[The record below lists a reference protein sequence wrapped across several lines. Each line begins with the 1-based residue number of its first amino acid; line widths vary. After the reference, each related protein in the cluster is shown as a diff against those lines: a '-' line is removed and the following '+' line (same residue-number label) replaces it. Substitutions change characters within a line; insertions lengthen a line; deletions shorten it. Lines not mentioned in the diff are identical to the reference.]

1 MAAPRR
7 ARLSTD
13 ARREQL
19 VALGIEIFSER
30 PFDEVS
36 IDDIAAAAG
45 ISKGLLY
52 HYFPSKRDFY
62 VAVIRSAADE
72 MQALT
77 EPDPALEPRD
87 RLAAALERYLEY
99 VETHARG
106 YATVLRAGIGS
117 DPAVAE
123 IVEEVRGAMVA
134 RLLDD
139 LPVTPPGE
147 EPPVALRVAVLEPV
161 EARRLDEA
169 DPAAHRDAQ
178 RHRRLLAG
186 RRHGQVVEQ
195 AGDHRA
201 ADLLDDLGD
210 RRVAA
215 DPGAQHGRV
224 PARVGLDVLEVAL
237 EHRGLARADLREML
251 IAALGGAVSAAA
263 GADPRVLTAS

>member
-1 MAAPRR
+1 MATARR

-19 VALGIEIFSER
+19 VALGVEMFSER

-36 IDDIAAAAG
+36 IDDIAASAG

-139 LPVTPPGE
+139 LPAAPAGE
-147 EPPVALRVAVLEPV
+147 EPPVALRVAVRGWVGFV
-161 EARRLDEA
+161 EAASLDW
-169 DPAAHRDAQ
+169 
-178 RHRRLLAG
+178 
-186 RRHGQVVEQ
+186 
-195 AGDHRA
+195 
-201 ADLLDDLGD
+201 
-210 RRVAA
+210 
-215 DPGAQHGRV
+215 
-224 PARVGLDVLEVAL
+224 L
-237 EHRGLARADLREML
+237 EHRGLARADLRDML
-251 IAALGGAVSAAA
+251 IAALGGAVRAAA
-263 GADPRVLTAS
+263 GADPRVLTGPVAL

>member
-1 MAAPRR
+1 MATARR
-7 ARLSTD
+7 ARLTTD

-19 VALGIEIFSER
+19 VGLGIEIFSER

-77 EPDPALEPRD
+77 VPDPALAPRD
-87 RLAAALERYLEY
+87 RLGTALERYLEY

-123 IVEEVRGAMVA
+123 IVEEVRTAMVE

-147 EPPVALRVAVLEPV
+147 APPVALRVAVRGWVGFV
-161 EARRLDEA
+161 EAASLDW
-169 DPAAHRDAQ
+169 
-178 RHRRLLAG
+178 
-186 RRHGQVVEQ
+186 
-195 AGDHRA
+195 
-201 ADLLDDLGD
+201 
-210 RRVAA
+210 
-215 DPGAQHGRV
+215 
-224 PARVGLDVLEVAL
+224 L
-237 EHRGLARADLREML
+237 EHRGLGRADLREML

-263 GADPRVLTAS
+263 GADPRVLTAPAAAT

>member
-1 MAAPRR
+1 MAASRR

-19 VALGIEIFSER
+19 VALGIDIFSER

-77 EPDPALEPRD
+77 EPDRELPPRE

-117 DPAVAE
+117 DPAVAD

-139 LPVTPPGE
+139 LPVTPAGG
-147 EPPVALRVAVLEPV
+147 EPPVALRVAVRGWVGFV
-161 EARRLDEA
+161 EAASLDW
-169 DPAAHRDAQ
+169 
-178 RHRRLLAG
+178 
-186 RRHGQVVEQ
+186 
-195 AGDHRA
+195 
-201 ADLLDDLGD
+201 
-210 RRVAA
+210 
-215 DPGAQHGRV
+215 
-224 PARVGLDVLEVAL
+224 L
-237 EHRGLARADLREML
+237 EHGGLGRADLREML
-251 IAALGGAVSAAA
+251 IAALDGAVSAAA
-263 GADPRVLTAS
+263 GADPRVVGAAAR

>member
-1 MAAPRR
+1 MAASRR

-19 VALGIEIFSER
+19 VALGIDIFSDR
-30 PFDEVS
+30 PYDEVS
-36 IDDIAAAAG
+36 IDDIAGTAG

-77 EPDPALEPRD
+77 EPDRALEPRD

-123 IVEEVRGAMVA
+123 IVEEVRGAMVV

-139 LPVTPPGE
+139 LPVAPAGE
-147 EPPVALRVAVLEPV
+147 DPPVALRVAVRGWVGFV
-161 EARRLDEA
+161 EAASLDW
-169 DPAAHRDAQ
+169 
-178 RHRRLLAG
+178 
-186 RRHGQVVEQ
+186 
-195 AGDHRA
+195 
-201 ADLLDDLGD
+201 
-210 RRVAA
+210 
-215 DPGAQHGRV
+215 
-224 PARVGLDVLEVAL
+224 L
-237 EHRGLARADLREML
+237 EHGGLGRADLREML

-263 GADPRVLTAS
+263 GADPRVVTTP

>member
-1 MAAPRR
+1 MASARR

-19 VALGIEIFSER
+19 VALGIDIFSER

-62 VAVIRSAADE
+62 VAVVRSAADE

-77 EPDPALEPRD
+77 EPDPALEPRA

-117 DPAVAE
+117 DPAVADV
-123 IVEEVRGAMVA
+123 VEGVRRVMVA
-134 RLLDD
+134 RLLED
-139 LPVTPPGE
+139 LPGGE
-147 EPPVALRVAVLEPV
+147 GGEPPPALRVAVRGWVGFV
-161 EARRLDEA
+161 EAASLDWLERRGLD
-169 DPAAHRDAQ
+169 RDGL
-178 RHRRLLAG
+178 RDML
-186 RRHGQVVEQ
+186 
-195 AGDHRA
+195 
-201 ADLLDDLGD
+201 
-210 RRVAA
+210 VAA
-215 DPGAQHGRV
+215 
-224 PARVGLDVLEVAL
+224 LD
-237 EHRGLARADLREML
+237 
-251 IAALGGAVSAAA
+251 GAVSAAA
-263 GADPRVLTAS
+263 RTAPRVAAPAVAL

>member
-1 MAAPRR
+1 MAASRR

-19 VALGIEIFSER
+19 VALGIDIFSER

-117 DPAVAE
+117 DPAVAD
-123 IVEEVRGAMVA
+123 IVEEVRGAMVT
-134 RLLDD
+134 RLLAD
-139 LPVTPPGE
+139 LPVGPEGE
-147 EPPVALRVAVLEPV
+147 EPPVALRVAVRGWVGFV
-161 EARRLDEA
+161 EAASLDW
-169 DPAAHRDAQ
+169 
-178 RHRRLLAG
+178 
-186 RRHGQVVEQ
+186 
-195 AGDHRA
+195 
-201 ADLLDDLGD
+201 
-210 RRVAA
+210 
-215 DPGAQHGRV
+215 
-224 PARVGLDVLEVAL
+224 L
-237 EHRGLARADLREML
+237 EHRGLARTDLREML

-263 GADPRVLTAS
+263 GADPRVLSAPAAR

>member
-1 MAAPRR
+1 MAAARR

-72 MQALT
+72 MQVLT
-77 EPDPALEPRD
+77 EPDPALEPRE

-123 IVEEVRGAMVA
+123 IVEEVRGAMVG
-134 RLLDD
+134 RLLAD
-139 LPVTPPGE
+139 LPVRPPGE
-147 EPPVALRVAVLEPV
+147 VPPVALRIAVRGWVGFV
-161 EARRLDEA
+161 EAASLDW
-169 DPAAHRDAQ
+169 
-178 RHRRLLAG
+178 
-186 RRHGQVVEQ
+186 
-195 AGDHRA
+195 
-201 ADLLDDLGD
+201 
-210 RRVAA
+210 
-215 DPGAQHGRV
+215 
-224 PARVGLDVLEVAL
+224 L

-263 GADPRVLTAS
+263 GADPHAIAAP

>member
-1 MAAPRR
+1 MAASRR

-19 VALGIEIFSER
+19 VALGIDIFSAR

-36 IDDIAAAAG
+36 IDDIAGAAG

-147 EPPVALRVAVLEPV
+147 ERPVALRVAVRGWVGFV
-161 EARRLDEA
+161 EAASLDW
-169 DPAAHRDAQ
+169 
-178 RHRRLLAG
+178 
-186 RRHGQVVEQ
+186 
-195 AGDHRA
+195 
-201 ADLLDDLGD
+201 
-210 RRVAA
+210 
-215 DPGAQHGRV
+215 
-224 PARVGLDVLEVAL
+224 L

>member
-1 MAAPRR
+1 MAASRR

-19 VALGIEIFSER
+19 VALGIDVFTDR
-30 PFDEVS
+30 PYDEVS
-36 IDDIAAAAG
+36 IDDIAATAG

-77 EPDPALEPRD
+77 EPDPALEPRE

-123 IVEEVRGAMVA
+123 IVEEVRGAMVV

-139 LPVTPPGE
+139 LPVTPAGE
-147 EPPVALRVAVLEPV
+147 DPPVALRVAVRGWVGFV
-161 EARRLDEA
+161 EAASLDW
-169 DPAAHRDAQ
+169 
-178 RHRRLLAG
+178 
-186 RRHGQVVEQ
+186 
-195 AGDHRA
+195 
-201 ADLLDDLGD
+201 
-210 RRVAA
+210 
-215 DPGAQHGRV
+215 
-224 PARVGLDVLEVAL
+224 L
-237 EHRGLARADLREML
+237 EHGGLGRADLREML

-263 GADPRVLTAS
+263 GADPRVVTTP

>member
-1 MAAPRR
+1 MAAAHRP
-7 ARLSTD
+7 RLSTD
-13 ARREQL
+13 ARRGQL
-19 VALGIEIFSER
+19 VALGIDIFSER

-87 RLAAALERYLEY
+87 RLAAALDRYLGY

-134 RLLDD
+134 RLLAD
-139 LPVTPPGE
+139 LAETPP
-147 EPPVALRVAVLEPV
+147 PALRIAVRGWVGFV
-161 EARRLDEA
+161 EAASLDWL
-169 DPAAHRDAQ
+169 AH
-178 RHRRLLAG
+178 G
-186 RRHGQVVEQ
+186 
-195 AGDHRA
+195 
-201 ADLLDDLGD
+201 
-210 RRVAA
+210 
-215 DPGAQHGRV
+215 
-224 PARVGLDVLEVAL
+224 GLD
-237 EHRGLARADLREML
+237 RAQLREL
-251 IAALGGAVSAAA
+251 LVAALGGAVRAAA
-263 GADPRVLTAS
+263 DPAAR

>member
-1 MAAPRR
+1 MAASRR

-19 VALGIEIFSER
+19 VALGIDVFTDR
-30 PFDEVS
+30 PYDEVS
-36 IDDIAAAAG
+36 IDDIAATAG

-77 EPDPALEPRD
+77 EPDPTLEPRE

-123 IVEEVRGAMVA
+123 IVEEVRGAMVV

-139 LPVTPPGE
+139 LPVTPAGE
-147 EPPVALRVAVLEPV
+147 DPPVALRVAVRGWVGFV
-161 EARRLDEA
+161 EAASLDW
-169 DPAAHRDAQ
+169 
-178 RHRRLLAG
+178 
-186 RRHGQVVEQ
+186 
-195 AGDHRA
+195 
-201 ADLLDDLGD
+201 
-210 RRVAA
+210 
-215 DPGAQHGRV
+215 
-224 PARVGLDVLEVAL
+224 L
-237 EHRGLARADLREML
+237 EHGGLGRADLREML

-263 GADPRVLTAS
+263 GADPRVVTTP

>member
-36 IDDIAAAAG
+36 IDDIAAAAA

-62 VAVIRSAADE
+62 VTVIRSAADE

-77 EPDPALEPRD
+77 EPDPALDPRA

-106 YATVLRAGIGS
+106 SATVLRAGIGS
-117 DPAVAE
+117 DPAVADV
-123 IVEEVRGAMVA
+123 VEEVRRVMVA
-134 RLLDD
+134 RLLED
-139 LPVTPPGE
+139 LPGGG
-147 EPPVALRVAVLEPV
+147 EPPPALRVAV
-161 EARRLDEA
+161 
-169 DPAAHRDAQ
+169 
-178 RHRRLLAG
+178 
-186 RRHGQVVEQ
+186 
-195 AGDHRA
+195 
-201 ADLLDDLGD
+201 
-210 RRVAA
+210 
-215 DPGAQHGRV
+215 
-224 PARVGLDVLEVAL
+224 
-237 EHRGLARADLREML
+237 RGW
-251 IAALGGAVSAAA
+251 GGFVA
-263 GADPRVLTAS
+263 GAGPHLRPAPAPPPA

>member
-1 MAAPRR
+1 MAATRR

-19 VALGIEIFSER
+19 VALGIDIFSER

-77 EPDPALEPRD
+77 APDPALEPRE

-117 DPAVAE
+117 DPAVAD
-123 IVEEVRGAMVA
+123 IVEDVRGAMVA

-139 LPVTPPGE
+139 LPVTPEGE
-147 EPPVALRVAVLEPV
+147 EPPAALRVAVRGWVGFV
-161 EARRLDEA
+161 EAASLDW
-169 DPAAHRDAQ
+169 
-178 RHRRLLAG
+178 
-186 RRHGQVVEQ
+186 
-195 AGDHRA
+195 
-201 ADLLDDLGD
+201 
-210 RRVAA
+210 
-215 DPGAQHGRV
+215 
-224 PARVGLDVLEVAL
+224 L
-237 EHRGLARADLREML
+237 EHGGLGRADLREML

-263 GADPRVLTAS
+263 GADPRVLSSPVPSV

>member
-1 MAAPRR
+1 MAAARR
-7 ARLSTD
+7 PRLSTD
-13 ARREQL
+13 ARRGQL
-19 VALGIEIFSER
+19 VALGIDVFSER

-87 RLAAALERYLEY
+87 RLAAALDRYLGY

-134 RLLDD
+134 RLLAD
-139 LPVTPPGE
+139 LAETPP
-147 EPPVALRVAVLEPV
+147 PPALRIAVRGWVGFV
-161 EARRLDEA
+161 EAASLDWL
-169 DPAAHRDAQ
+169 AH
-178 RHRRLLAG
+178 G
-186 RRHGQVVEQ
+186 
-195 AGDHRA
+195 
-201 ADLLDDLGD
+201 
-210 RRVAA
+210 
-215 DPGAQHGRV
+215 
-224 PARVGLDVLEVAL
+224 GLERS
-237 EHRGLARADLREML
+237 ELREL
-251 IAALGGAVSAAA
+251 LVAALGGAVRAAA
-263 GADPRVLTAS
+263 DPAAR

>member
-19 VALGIEIFSER
+19 VELGIDIFSQR

-77 EPDPALEPRD
+77 EPDPALAPRE

-139 LPVTPPGE
+139 LPATPAGA
-147 EPPVALRVAVLEPV
+147 EPPVALRVAVRGWVGFV
-161 EARRLDEA
+161 EAASLDW
-169 DPAAHRDAQ
+169 
-178 RHRRLLAG
+178 
-186 RRHGQVVEQ
+186 
-195 AGDHRA
+195 
-201 ADLLDDLGD
+201 
-210 RRVAA
+210 
-215 DPGAQHGRV
+215 
-224 PARVGLDVLEVAL
+224 L
-237 EHRGLARADLREML
+237 EHGGLGRADLREML

-263 GADPRVLTAS
+263 GADPRVVTAP

>member
-147 EPPVALRVAVLEPV
+147 EPPVALRVAVRGWVGFV
-161 EARRLDEA
+161 EAASLDW
-169 DPAAHRDAQ
+169 
-178 RHRRLLAG
+178 
-186 RRHGQVVEQ
+186 
-195 AGDHRA
+195 
-201 ADLLDDLGD
+201 
-210 RRVAA
+210 
-215 DPGAQHGRV
+215 
-224 PARVGLDVLEVAL
+224 L
-237 EHRGLARADLREML
+237 EHRGLARADLRDML

>member
-1 MAAPRR
+1 MAAAHRP
-7 ARLSTD
+7 RLSTD
-13 ARREQL
+13 ARRGQL
-19 VALGIEIFSER
+19 VALGIDIFSER

-87 RLAAALERYLEY
+87 RLAAALDRYLGY

-134 RLLDD
+134 RLLADIA
-139 LPVTPPGE
+139 
-147 EPPVALRVAVLEPV
+147 EPPPPPALRIAVRGWVGFV
-161 EARRLDEA
+161 EAASLDWL
-169 DPAAHRDAQ
+169 AH
-178 RHRRLLAG
+178 G
-186 RRHGQVVEQ
+186 
-195 AGDHRA
+195 
-201 ADLLDDLGD
+201 
-210 RRVAA
+210 
-215 DPGAQHGRV
+215 
-224 PARVGLDVLEVAL
+224 GLD
-237 EHRGLARADLREML
+237 RAQLREL
-251 IAALGGAVSAAA
+251 LVAALGGAVRAAA
-263 GADPRVLTAS
+263 DPAAR

>member
-1 MAAPRR
+1 MAASRR

-19 VALGIEIFSER
+19 VVLGIDIFSDR
-30 PFDEVS
+30 PYDEVS
-36 IDDIAAAAG
+36 IDGIAATAG

-77 EPDPALEPRD
+77 EPDPTLEPRE

-123 IVEEVRGAMVA
+123 IVEEVRGAMVV

-139 LPVTPPGE
+139 LPVTPAGE
-147 EPPVALRVAVLEPV
+147 DPPVALRVAVRGWVGFV
-161 EARRLDEA
+161 EAASLDW
-169 DPAAHRDAQ
+169 
-178 RHRRLLAG
+178 
-186 RRHGQVVEQ
+186 
-195 AGDHRA
+195 
-201 ADLLDDLGD
+201 
-210 RRVAA
+210 
-215 DPGAQHGRV
+215 
-224 PARVGLDVLEVAL
+224 L
-237 EHRGLARADLREML
+237 EHGGLGRADLREML

-263 GADPRVLTAS
+263 GADPRVVTTP

>member
-1 MAAPRR
+1 MAASRR

-19 VALGIEIFSER
+19 VALGIDIFSAR

-36 IDDIAAAAG
+36 IDDIAGAAG

-77 EPDPALEPRD
+77 EPDPALEPRE

-117 DPAVAE
+117 DPAVAD

-139 LPVTPPGE
+139 LPVTPDGD
-147 EPPVALRVAVLEPV
+147 EPPVALRVAVRGWVGFV
-161 EARRLDEA
+161 EAASLDW
-169 DPAAHRDAQ
+169 
-178 RHRRLLAG
+178 
-186 RRHGQVVEQ
+186 
-195 AGDHRA
+195 
-201 ADLLDDLGD
+201 
-210 RRVAA
+210 
-215 DPGAQHGRV
+215 
-224 PARVGLDVLEVAL
+224 L

-263 GADPRVLTAS
+263 GADPRVLSAPVPSA

>member
-1 MAAPRR
+1 MAATRR

-19 VALGIEIFSER
+19 VALGIDIFSER

-36 IDDIAAAAG
+36 IDDIAVAAG

-77 EPDPALEPRD
+77 EPDPALEPRE

-117 DPAVAE
+117 DPAVAD

-139 LPVTPPGE
+139 LPAVPAGE
-147 EPPVALRVAVLEPV
+147 DPPVALRVAVRGWVGFV
-161 EARRLDEA
+161 EAASLDW
-169 DPAAHRDAQ
+169 
-178 RHRRLLAG
+178 
-186 RRHGQVVEQ
+186 
-195 AGDHRA
+195 
-201 ADLLDDLGD
+201 
-210 RRVAA
+210 
-215 DPGAQHGRV
+215 
-224 PARVGLDVLEVAL
+224 L
-237 EHRGLARADLREML
+237 EHRGLARGDLREML

-263 GADPRVLTAS
+263 GADPRVLSSPVPSA

>member
-123 IVEEVRGAMVA
+123 IVEDVRAAMA
-134 RLLDD
+134 DRLLAD
-139 LPVTPPGE
+139 LPVAAG
-147 EPPVALRVAVLEPV
+147 EPPPALRVAVRGWVGFV
-161 EARRLDEA
+161 EAASLDWLE
-169 DPAAHRDAQ
+169 
-178 RHRRLLAG
+178 
-186 RRHGQVVEQ
+186 HG
-195 AGDHRA
+195 G
-201 ADLLDDLGD
+201 LD
-210 RRVAA
+210 RR
-215 DPGAQHGRV
+215 
-224 PARVGLDVLEVAL
+224 E
-237 EHRGLARADLREML
+237 LRDML
-251 IAALGGAVSAAA
+251 IAALGGAVNAA
-263 GADPRVLTAS
+263 GGDPRALRPVALERAPSP

>member
-1 MAAPRR
+1 MAAARR

-19 VALGIEIFSER
+19 VAHGIEIFSER
-30 PFDEVS
+30 PFDEVA

-52 HYFPSKRDFY
+52 HYFASKRDFY

-77 EPDPALEPRD
+77 EPDPALAPRE

-117 DPAVAE
+117 DQAVAE
-123 IVEEVRGAMVA
+123 VVEEVRSAMVA

-147 EPPVALRVAVLEPV
+147 PPPVALRVAVRGWVGFV
-161 EARRLDEA
+161 EAASLDW
-169 DPAAHRDAQ
+169 
-178 RHRRLLAG
+178 
-186 RRHGQVVEQ
+186 
-195 AGDHRA
+195 
-201 ADLLDDLGD
+201 
-210 RRVAA
+210 
-215 DPGAQHGRV
+215 
-224 PARVGLDVLEVAL
+224 L

-263 GADPRVLTAS
+263 GGDSRVPTAPVAR

>member
-117 DPAVAE
+117 DPAVAA

-147 EPPVALRVAVLEPV
+147 EPPVALRVAVRGWVGFV
-161 EARRLDEA
+161 EAASLDW
-169 DPAAHRDAQ
+169 
-178 RHRRLLAG
+178 
-186 RRHGQVVEQ
+186 
-195 AGDHRA
+195 
-201 ADLLDDLGD
+201 
-210 RRVAA
+210 
-215 DPGAQHGRV
+215 
-224 PARVGLDVLEVAL
+224 L
-237 EHRGLARADLREML
+237 EHRGLARADLRDML

>member
-1 MAAPRR
+1 MATARR
-7 ARLSTD
+7 SRLSTD

-30 PFDEVS
+30 PYDEVS
-36 IDDIAAAAG
+36 IDAIAAAAG

-77 EPDPALEPRD
+77 VPDPALAPRD

-123 IVEEVRGAMVA
+123 IVEEVRVAMVE

-147 EPPVALRVAVLEPV
+147 EPPVALRVAVRGWVGFV
-161 EARRLDEA
+161 EAASLDW
-169 DPAAHRDAQ
+169 
-178 RHRRLLAG
+178 
-186 RRHGQVVEQ
+186 
-195 AGDHRA
+195 
-201 ADLLDDLGD
+201 
-210 RRVAA
+210 
-215 DPGAQHGRV
+215 
-224 PARVGLDVLEVAL
+224 L
-237 EHRGLARADLREML
+237 EHRGLGRPDLREML

-263 GADPRVLTAS
+263 GADSRVLTEAAAAT

>member
-1 MAAPRR
+1 MASRR

-62 VAVIRSAADE
+62 VAVVRSAADE

-77 EPDPALEPRD
+77 EPDPALEPRA

-106 YATVLRAGIGS
+106 YATVLRAGVS
-117 DPAVAE
+117 REPAVAAGAPTR
-123 IVEEVRGAMVA
+123 RGAPPRVA
-134 RLLDD
+134 AR
-139 LPVTPPGE
+139 GRRGRGRGGGGGG
-147 EPPVALRVAVLEPV
+147 EPPAALRVAVRGWVGFV
-161 EARRLDEA
+161 EAA
-169 DPAAHRDAQ
+169 
-178 RHRRLLAG
+178 
-186 RRHGQVVEQ
+186 
-195 AGDHRA
+195 
-201 ADLLDDLGD
+201 
-210 RRVAA
+210 
-215 DPGAQHGRV
+215 
-224 PARVGLDVLEVAL
+224 
-237 EHRGLARADLREML
+237 
-251 IAALGGAVSAAA
+251 
-263 GADPRVLTAS
+263 

>member
-19 VALGIEIFSER
+19 VALGIDIFSER

-62 VAVIRSAADE
+62 VAVVRSAADE
-72 MQALT
+72 MQDLT
-77 EPDPALEPRD
+77 EPDPALEPRA

-117 DPAVAE
+117 DPAVADV
-123 IVEEVRGAMVA
+123 VEAVRRVMVA
-134 RLLDD
+134 RLLAD
-139 LPVTPPGE
+139 LPAAAGGGG
-147 EPPVALRVAVLEPV
+147 EPPVALRVAVRGWVGFV
-161 EARRLDEA
+161 EAASLDW
-169 DPAAHRDAQ
+169 
-178 RHRRLLAG
+178 
-186 RRHGQVVEQ
+186 
-195 AGDHRA
+195 
-201 ADLLDDLGD
+201 
-210 RRVAA
+210 
-215 DPGAQHGRV
+215 
-224 PARVGLDVLEVAL
+224 L
-237 EHRGLARADLREML
+237 EHRGLARADLRNML
-251 IAALGGAVSAAA
+251 VAALDGAVSAAA
-263 GADPRVLTAS
+263 GSDSRVPAAL